1 MSKDPKSKGIARYE
15 NVDNEYFLR
24 RQLRRRANWVLLWAL
39 GVGSV
44 ISGDF
49 SGWNFGLRVGG
60 FGGLAIAT
68 LLMAIMYICLVYSI
82 AELSAALPHAGGFYS
97 FTRKAFGQFGGFV
110 CGVTIMIEYV
120 LGPAVVVFFIGSY
133 LNTLFPNVSVPIW
146 WLLFYTIFV
155 YINIRGVGVMLKAGL
170 VITAIATAV
179 LVIFFIGAVFSGKFH
194 YELLFNIPPELGHS
208 SWLPKGWAGVF
219 QALPYAIWF
228 YLAIEHLPMAAE
240 EAHDS
245 VRDIPKAL
253 IWSMVTLV
261 TLSLFVLVLNTGVGG
276 GAAAISVSSAPL
288 AEGFKAIFGGGQV
301 TAILTALTLFGLIA
315 SFHTTIYSYGRV
327 LFSLSRAGYLP
338 RWISI
343 TSKTHTP
350 AIAMIVGAFMG
361 IACTATIQFA
371 GKTIGAMLLNMTVFG
386 AVISYVMVMSSYIKL
401 KFTHPDL
408 SRPYQSPLGIWGAVV
423 GAVLSILA
431 LFACFS
437 DPAYRPGVWGVAIFL
452 GIAILYF
459 LLYSRNKLVARA
471 PEEENALLEK
481 ALQEIEPP

>member
-1 MSKDPKSKGIARYE
+1 MSKYPKSKGIASYE
-15 NVDNEYFLR
+15 NVDDRYFQL
-24 RQLRRRANWVLLWAL
+24 RQLRRSANWVLLWAL

-68 LLMAIMYICLVYSI
+68 FLMAVMYICMVYSI

-110 CGVTIMIEYV
+110 CGVTIIVEYV
-120 LGPAVVVFFIGSY
+120 LSPAVVVFFIGSY
-133 LNTLFPNVSVPIW
+133 LNTLFPNVPVPIW
-146 WLLFYTIFV
+146 WLLFYAIFV
-155 YINIRGVGVMLKAGL
+155 YINIRGVGLTMKAVL
-170 VITAIATAV
+170 LLTAIATAV
-179 LVIFFIGAVFSGKFH
+179 LVIFFIAAVFSGKFH
-194 YELLFNIPPELGHS
+194 HELLFNIPPQLENS
-208 SWLPKGWAGVF
+208 TWLPNGWAGVF

-253 IWSMVTLV
+253 VWSMVTLL

-276 GAAAISVSSAPL
+276 GAAAISVSAAPL
-288 AEGFKAIFGGGQV
+288 ADGFKAIFGGGQV

-315 SFHTTIYSYGRV
+315 SFHTAIYSYGRV

-350 AIAMIVGAFMG
+350 AIAMIVGAFVG

-481 ALQEIEPP
+481 ALQEIK